1 MPEIH
6 RRCISPDD
14 TVGGSQ
20 DRDRPAVWSRDDR
33 VPVFRAAAERVR
45 FA

>member
-6 RRCISPDD
+6 RRCIFPAGV
-14 TVGGSQ
+14 VGGPQ
-20 DRDRPAVWSRDDR
+20 DKDRPAVWGRDER